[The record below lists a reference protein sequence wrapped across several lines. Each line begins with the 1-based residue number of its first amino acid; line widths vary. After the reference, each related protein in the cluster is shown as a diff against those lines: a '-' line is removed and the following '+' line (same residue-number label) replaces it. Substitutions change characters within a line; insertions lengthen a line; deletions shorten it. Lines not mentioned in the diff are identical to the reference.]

1 MSKQREELIEEIID
15 RINNPYLE
23 WRWEAEFLAD
33 FIIENYR
40 PKEECKHI
48 WTVNTDTG
56 SLNYGEI
63 RCGNCKILKPFPTAL
78 TVADVCNMSNKVREC
93 DVVDERINPE
103 LAWYRG
109 YNACIDEISKLKVN
123 LKKEK

>member
-78 TVADVCNMSNKVREC
+78 TVADVCTMPKKKK
-93 DVVDERINPE
+93 RIGNISTKDTDFNI
-103 LAWYRG
+103 G
-109 YNACIDEISKLKVN
+109 YNQAIDEISKLNVN